1 MRVKTTLVTAGLL
14 AIGAAYLYKFWL
26 SDEAKS
32 KLKSAA
38 TSVKSSYDRISQIV
52 EDAQG
57 VTMKD
62 ESPLP
67 KRPVNRSSMAGFGI
81 LNRTRVLLA
90 NRKRKRPVTS
100 EMQVTGLG
108 VTQAVRGTTSPPCAG
123 GADRRLRQCRTR
135 ESS

>member
-14 AIGAAYLYKFWL
+14 AIGAAYLYKFCL

-38 TSVKSSYDRISQIV
+38 TSVNSSYDRISQII

-67 KRPVNRSSMAGFGI
+67 NAQSTAAQWQALGF
-81 LNRTRVLLA
+81 
-90 NRKRKRPVTS
+90 
-100 EMQVTGLG
+100 
-108 VTQAVRGTTSPPCAG
+108 
-123 GADRRLRQCRTR
+123 
-135 ESS
+135 

>member
-32 KLKSAA
+32 KLKSAV

-52 EDAQG
+52 EDVQG

-67 KRPVNRSSMAGFGI
+67 NAQSTAAQWQALGF
-81 LNRTRVLLA
+81 
-90 NRKRKRPVTS
+90 
-100 EMQVTGLG
+100 
-108 VTQAVRGTTSPPCAG
+108 
-123 GADRRLRQCRTR
+123 
-135 ESS
+135 

>member
-1 MRVKTTLVTAGLL
+1 MRVKTTLATAGLL

-38 TSVKSSYDRISQIV
+38 TSVESSYDRISQIV

-67 KRPVNRSSMAGFGI
+67 NAQSTAAQWQALGF
-81 LNRTRVLLA
+81 
-90 NRKRKRPVTS
+90 
-100 EMQVTGLG
+100 
-108 VTQAVRGTTSPPCAG
+108 
-123 GADRRLRQCRTR
+123 
-135 ESS
+135 

>member
-1 MRVKTTLVTAGLL
+1 MRVKTTLVTAGLV
-14 AIGAAYLYKFWL
+14 AIGAAYLYKFCL

-38 TSVKSSYDRISQIV
+38 ISVKSSYDRISQII

-67 KRPVNRSSMAGFGI
+67 NAQSTAAQW
-81 LNRTRVLLA
+81 L
-90 NRKRKRPVTS
+90 
-100 EMQVTGLG
+100 GLG
-108 VTQAVRGTTSPPCAG
+108 F
-123 GADRRLRQCRTR
+123 
-135 ESS
+135 

>member
-14 AIGAAYLYKFWL
+14 AIGATYLYKFCL

-32 KLKSAA
+32 KLESAVI
-38 TSVKSSYDRISQIV
+38 SVKSSYDRISQIV

-67 KRPVNRSSMAGFGI
+67 NAQSTAAQWQALGF
-81 LNRTRVLLA
+81 
-90 NRKRKRPVTS
+90 
-100 EMQVTGLG
+100 
-108 VTQAVRGTTSPPCAG
+108 
-123 GADRRLRQCRTR
+123 
-135 ESS
+135 

>member
-32 KLKSAA
+32 KLKSAV

-67 KRPVNRSSMAGFGI
+67 NAQSTAAQWQALGF
-81 LNRTRVLLA
+81 
-90 NRKRKRPVTS
+90 
-100 EMQVTGLG
+100 
-108 VTQAVRGTTSPPCAG
+108 
-123 GADRRLRQCRTR
+123 
-135 ESS
+135 

>member
-14 AIGAAYLYKFWL
+14 AIGAAYLYKFCL

-32 KLKSAA
+32 KLKSAV

-67 KRPVNRSSMAGFGI
+67 NAQSTAAQWQALGF
-81 LNRTRVLLA
+81 
-90 NRKRKRPVTS
+90 
-100 EMQVTGLG
+100 
-108 VTQAVRGTTSPPCAG
+108 
-123 GADRRLRQCRTR
+123 
-135 ESS
+135 

>member
-14 AIGAAYLYKFWL
+14 AIGAAYLYKFCL

-32 KLKSAA
+32 KLKSAV

-52 EDAQG
+52 ENAQG

-67 KRPVNRSSMAGFGI
+67 NAQSTAAQWQALGF
-81 LNRTRVLLA
+81 
-90 NRKRKRPVTS
+90 
-100 EMQVTGLG
+100 
-108 VTQAVRGTTSPPCAG
+108 
-123 GADRRLRQCRTR
+123 
-135 ESS
+135 

>member
-14 AIGAAYLYKFWL
+14 AIGAAYLYKFCL

-52 EDAQG
+52 EDTQG

-62 ESPLP
+62 EIPLP
-67 KRPVNRSSMAGFGI
+67 NAQSTAAQWQALGF
-81 LNRTRVLLA
+81 
-90 NRKRKRPVTS
+90 
-100 EMQVTGLG
+100 
-108 VTQAVRGTTSPPCAG
+108 
-123 GADRRLRQCRTR
+123 
-135 ESS
+135 

>member
-14 AIGAAYLYKFWL
+14 TIGAAYLYKFCL
-26 SDEAKS
+26 SDEAKA

-38 TSVKSSYDRISQIV
+38 NSVKSSYDRISQII

-67 KRPVNRSSMAGFGI
+67 NAQSTAAQWQALGF
-81 LNRTRVLLA
+81 
-90 NRKRKRPVTS
+90 
-100 EMQVTGLG
+100 
-108 VTQAVRGTTSPPCAG
+108 
-123 GADRRLRQCRTR
+123 
-135 ESS
+135 

>member
-14 AIGAAYLYKFWL
+14 AIGAAYLYEFCL

-32 KLKSAA
+32 KLKSAV
-38 TSVKSSYDRISQIV
+38 TSVKSSYDRISQII

-67 KRPVNRSSMAGFGI
+67 NAQSTAAQWQALGF
-81 LNRTRVLLA
+81 
-90 NRKRKRPVTS
+90 
-100 EMQVTGLG
+100 
-108 VTQAVRGTTSPPCAG
+108 
-123 GADRRLRQCRTR
+123 
-135 ESS
+135 

>member
-1 MRVKTTLVTAGLL
+1 MRVKTTLATAGLL

-32 KLKSAA
+32 KLKSAV

-67 KRPVNRSSMAGFGI
+67 NAQSTAAQWQALGF
-81 LNRTRVLLA
+81 
-90 NRKRKRPVTS
+90 
-100 EMQVTGLG
+100 
-108 VTQAVRGTTSPPCAG
+108 
-123 GADRRLRQCRTR
+123 
-135 ESS
+135 

>member
-32 KLKSAA
+32 KLKSAV
-38 TSVKSSYDRISQIV
+38 TSVKSSYNRISKIV

-67 KRPVNRSSMAGFGI
+67 NAQSTAAQWQALGF
-81 LNRTRVLLA
+81 
-90 NRKRKRPVTS
+90 
-100 EMQVTGLG
+100 
-108 VTQAVRGTTSPPCAG
+108 
-123 GADRRLRQCRTR
+123 
-135 ESS
+135 

>member
-1 MRVKTTLVTAGLL
+1 MRVKTTLATAGLL

-38 TSVKSSYDRISQIV
+38 ISVKSSYDRISQIV

-67 KRPVNRSSMAGFGI
+67 NAQSTAAQWQALGF
-81 LNRTRVLLA
+81 
-90 NRKRKRPVTS
+90 
-100 EMQVTGLG
+100 
-108 VTQAVRGTTSPPCAG
+108 
-123 GADRRLRQCRTR
+123 
-135 ESS
+135 

>member
-14 AIGAAYLYKFWL
+14 AIGAAYLYKFCL

-38 TSVKSSYDRISQIV
+38 TSVKSSYDRISQII

-62 ESPLP
+62 ECPLP
-67 KRPVNRSSMAGFGI
+67 NAQSTEAQWQALGF
-81 LNRTRVLLA
+81 
-90 NRKRKRPVTS
+90 
-100 EMQVTGLG
+100 
-108 VTQAVRGTTSPPCAG
+108 
-123 GADRRLRQCRTR
+123 
-135 ESS
+135 

>member
-14 AIGAAYLYKFWL
+14 AIGAAYLYKFCL

-38 TSVKSSYDRISQIV
+38 ASVKSSYDRISQII

-67 KRPVNRSSMAGFGI
+67 NAQSTAAQWQALGF
-81 LNRTRVLLA
+81 
-90 NRKRKRPVTS
+90 
-100 EMQVTGLG
+100 
-108 VTQAVRGTTSPPCAG
+108 
-123 GADRRLRQCRTR
+123 
-135 ESS
+135 